1 MLALR
6 AHDVSLELALDSQ
19 SAGLGQKLGFRS
31 AVAGSMRRY
40 VTVLSRVSFAAGE
53 GDRIALLG
61 LNGAGKSTLLRVL
74 NGAYVP
80 THGRVEAH
88 GTMQSL
94 LNSTLGFAEQ
104 ASVVENVMLRGTA
117 MGLRRA
123 QVQQALA
130 GILDFAGLRERAQH
144 RLHAL
149 STGQR
154 MRLGFAISTCVQP
167 DILLMDEWIA
177 TGDAAF
183 AERARS
189 RLTRRFEDSRIVVMA
204 SHGTELQR
212 RMCNKALVLD
222 AGRLRFFGDIEE
234 GIEIYGGIVAKAGH
248 GATVQAGTGAPLL
261 FGESVG
267 MIERISIGASDVR
280 LEGWALDSKG
290 REVEVVGVEMAGANE
305 ALVPERVEREDVRL
319 HLGKRSGRYGFR
331 VALPR
336 PGHCDDAQLLRGLR
350 VRAGRSA
357 DRLGPPLPLAVAA
370 VVETAMDRVD

>member
-1 MLALR
+1 MIALR
-6 AHDVSLELALDSQ
+6 AHEVCLELPQDSQ
-19 SAGLGQKLGFRS
+19 SAGLGARLGLRS
-31 AVAGSMRRY
+31 AVSGTFRRY
-40 VTVLSRVSFAAGE
+40 VTVLNRVSFAAEE

-74 NGAYVP
+74 NGAFAP
-80 THGRVEAH
+80 TRGRLEVR

-117 MGLRRA
+117 MGLRRV
-123 QVQQALA
+123 QVQQALED
-130 GILDFAGLRERAQH
+130 ILDFAGLRERAQH

-189 RLTRRFEDSRIVVMA
+189 RLTQRFERSRIVVMA

-222 AGRLRFFGDIEE
+222 GGRLRYYGALEE
-234 GIEIYGGIVAKAGH
+234 GIDVYAQIVAKADQNQRAH
-248 GATVQAGTGAPLL
+248 ALAAAPLL
-261 FGESVG
+261 FGDCVG
-267 MIERISIGASDVR
+267 VVERIRIDAHDVR
-280 LEGWALDSKG
+280 LEGWAVDAKG
-290 REVEVVGVEMAGANE
+290 GEVAVVGVELAGASE
-305 ALVPERVEREDVRL
+305 SRVPERIEREDVRL

-331 VALPR
+331 VVLPR
-336 PGHCDDAQLLRGLR
+336 PGGADDAELLSGLR
-350 VRAGRSA
+350 VRTGRSA
-357 DRLGPPLPLAVAA
+357 ERLGLPLPLAAAA
-370 VVETAMDRVD
+370 VIETGAERID

>member
-1 MLALR
+1 MIALR
-6 AHDVSLELALDSQ
+6 AHEVSLELPLDSQ
-19 SAGLGQKLGFRS
+19 SAGLGRPLGLRS
-31 AVAGSMRRY
+31 AVSGTFRRY
-40 VTVLSRVSFAAGE
+40 VTVLNRISFAAQE

-74 NGAYVP
+74 NGAFRP
-80 THGRVEAH
+80 TSGRVEAQ
-88 GTMQSL
+88 GAMQSL

-104 ASVVENVMLRGTA
+104 GSVAENVMLRGTA

-130 GILDFAGLRERAQH
+130 DILDFAGLRERAQH

-189 RLTRRFEDSRIVVMA
+189 RLTQRFERSRIVVMA
-204 SHGTELQR
+204 SHGTDLQR

-222 AGRLRFFGDIEE
+222 GGRLRYYGDLAQ
-234 GIEIYGGIVAKAGH
+234 GIDVYAQIVAKAGQEQRAH
-248 GATVQAGTGAPLL
+248 ALNAAPVL
-261 FGESVG
+261 FGESTGV
-267 MIERISIGASDVR
+267 IERIRIGAGDIRV
-280 LEGWALDSKG
+280 EGWATDAAGS
-290 REVEVVGVEMAGANE
+290 EVAVVGIELGDVRE

-319 HLGKRSGRYGFR
+319 HLGKRTGRYGFR
-331 VALPR
+331 VALPH
-336 PGHCDDAQLLRGLR
+336 PGCGAAELLRDLK
-350 VRAGRSA
+350 VRAGRSRE
-357 DRLGPPLPLAVAA
+357 RLGPPLPLAAA
-370 VVETAMDRVD
+370 AIIETGVGRSD

>member
-1 MLALR
+1 MIALR
-6 AHDVSLELALDSQ
+6 AHEVCLELPQDSQ
-19 SAGLGQKLGFRS
+19 SAGLGVTLGLRS
-31 AVAGSMRRY
+31 AVSGTFRRY
-40 VTVLSRVSFAAGE
+40 VTVLNRISFAAE
-53 GDRIALLG
+53 DGDRIALLG

-74 NGAYVP
+74 NGAFAP
-80 THGRVEAH
+80 TRGSLEVR

-117 MGLRRA
+117 MGLRRV
-123 QVQQALA
+123 QVQQALED
-130 GILDFAGLRERAQH
+130 ILDFAGLRERAQH

-189 RLTRRFEDSRIVVMA
+189 RLTQRFERSRIVVMA
-204 SHGTELQR
+204 SHGIELQR

-222 AGRLRFFGDIEE
+222 GGRLRYYGGLEE
-234 GIEIYGGIVAKAGH
+234 GIDVYAQIVAKADQNQ
-248 GATVQAGTGAPLL
+248 QAQALAAAPLL
-261 FGESVG
+261 FGDCIGVV
-267 MIERISIGASDVR
+267 ERIRIDAHDVR
-280 LEGWALDSKG
+280 LEGWAVDTKG
-290 REVEVVGVEMAGANE
+290 GEVAVVAVELAGASE
-305 ALVPERVEREDVRL
+305 SRVPERVEREDVRL

-331 VALPR
+331 VVLPR
-336 PGHCDDAQLLRGLR
+336 PGGANDAELLSGLK
-350 VRAGRSA
+350 VRTGRSPE
-357 DRLGPPLPLAVAA
+357 RLGLPLPLAAA
-370 VVETAMDRVD
+370 ALIETGAGRID

>member
-1 MLALR
+1 MIALR
-6 AHDVSLELALDSQ
+6 AHEVCLELPQDSQ
-19 SAGLGQKLGFRS
+19 SAGLGARLGLRS
-31 AVAGSMRRY
+31 AVSGTFRRY
-40 VTVLSRVSFAAGE
+40 VTVLNRVSFAAEE

-74 NGAYVP
+74 NGAFAP
-80 THGRVEAH
+80 TRGRLEVR

-117 MGLRRA
+117 MGLRRV
-123 QVQQALA
+123 QVQQALED
-130 GILDFAGLRERAQH
+130 ILDFAGLRERAQH

-189 RLTRRFEDSRIVVMA
+189 RLTQRFERSRIVVMA

-222 AGRLRFFGDIEE
+222 GGRLRYYGALEE
-234 GIEIYGGIVAKAGH
+234 GIDVYAQIVAKADQNQRAH
-248 GATVQAGTGAPLL
+248 ALAAAPLL
-261 FGESVG
+261 FGDCVG
-267 MIERISIGASDVR
+267 VVERIRIDAHDVR
-280 LEGWALDSKG
+280 LEGWAVDAKG
-290 REVEVVGVEMAGANE
+290 GEVAVIGVELAGASE
-305 ALVPERVEREDVRL
+305 SRVPERIEREDVRL

-331 VALPR
+331 VVLPR
-336 PGHCDDAQLLRGLR
+336 PGGTDDAELLSGLR
-350 VRAGRSA
+350 VRTGRSA
-357 DRLGPPLPLAVAA
+357 ERLGLPLPLAAAA
-370 VVETAMDRVD
+370 VIETGAERID